1 MLIHAR
7 KCSQDLKLKGG
18 TNFGFMN
25 GANREKN
32 KYRYLPSVTSYATW
46 QFHRRSDDIFRP
58 NNLTVDTT
66 SIASPLITMGAKT
79 AAGLANEIRS
89 SLHFDSFSWNLF
101 WLDLVISSL
110 TSDWI
115 RLSFFLSTHSAIV
128 VSSTY
133 FHSSVL
139 LVLISS
145 VMRINSH
152 AELGSLRHPC
162 RNVPPFRQAV
172 FTQLDSLRA
181 VSKEIDD
188 PKRNANRQ
196 V

>member
-1 MLIHAR
+1 MEHRACVFHYWADTGQVKINKFLAGIFALFSCLRKYNRLATFLLI
-7 KCSQDLKLKGG
+7 S
-18 TNFGFMN
+18 
-25 GANREKN
+25 
-32 KYRYLPSVTSYATW
+32 ATW

-66 SIASPLITMGAKT
+66 SIASPLITMGSKT
-79 AAGLANEIRS
+79 AAGLVNEIRS

-101 WLDLVISSL
+101 WLDLVISSS

-145 VMRINSH
+145 IMRINSH
-152 AELGSLRHPC
+152 GPSL
-162 RNVPPFRQAV
+162 VP
-172 FTQLDSLRA
+172 
-181 VSKEIDD
+181 
-188 PKRNANRQ
+188 
-196 V
+196 